1 MTGSDKLKDFL
12 SSKKFETEHALN
24 MYADG
29 FVCLPA
35 AEIYNEELLEKHA
48 KIISNCHI
56 YIVGLAP
63 KIDFVGAHQDGET
76 LNLVFTVKGEEHT
89 VSGNIPGGAQLM
101 QDETGAWFVITED
114 GNRIWPDMETVL
126 ESVKLKVGG
135 FDFKVLYIGQAFGED
150 GSRNAID
157 RLKKHETLQKISLK
171 GIPDGFVLS
180 LILLE
185 VEKGNQLITMF
196 NPWAKNGDDGKDRIA
211 MGLDK
216 LFETTEAERTSLFEA
231 SMIRYFKPEF
241 NTIFKDSFPS
251 TNLKTLADC
260 YDKDI
265 ATVVAEICIDELPFR
280 LFSDAVAAAPYH
292 IARHDLHKDEDRQ
305 VFFSSEIG

>member
-1 MTGSDKLKDFL
+1 
-12 SSKKFETEHALN
+12 
-24 MYADG
+24 
-29 FVCLPA
+29 
-35 AEIYNEELLEKHA
+35 
-48 KIISNCHI
+48 
-56 YIVGLAP
+56 
-63 KIDFVGAHQDGET
+63 
-76 LNLVFTVKGEEHT
+76 
-89 VSGNIPGGAQLM
+89 
-101 QDETGAWFVITED
+101 
-114 GNRIWPDMETVL
+114 
-126 ESVKLKVGG
+126 
-135 FDFKVLYIGQAFGED
+135 
-150 GSRNAID
+150 
-157 RLKKHETLQKISLK
+157 
-171 GIPDGFVLS
+171 
-180 LILLE
+180 
-185 VEKGNQLITMF
+185 
-196 NPWAKNGDDGKDRIA
+196 